1 MIHFLDT
8 SVLAKRY
15 VREPGS
21 ATLWAALRRGRIV
34 VARITYAE
42 LLATLARACRE
53 RVISEPQR
61 TRAFERVEEDFREL
75 TLVEI
80 RGPVLRRVGEL
91 VVRHPLRGYDAVQ
104 LAAALT
110 VKDQGGS
117 MQFWSADERLADAA
131 RQEGLRVGVPAG

>member
-1 MIHFLDT
+1 VIHFLDT

-21 ATLWAALRRGRIV
+21 AALWAALRRGRVV

-42 LLATLARACRE
+42 LLATLARACRDG
-53 RVISEPQR
+53 VLTEPQR

-75 TLVEI
+75 NLVEI
-80 RGPVLRRVGEL
+80 RGPVLGRVAQL

-104 LAAALT
+104 LAAALA
-110 VKDQGGS
+110 VKDQGGTL
-117 MQFWSADERLADAA
+117 QFWSADKRLTEAA
-131 RQEGLRVGVPAG
+131 RQEGLRLGTLAG

>member
-8 SVLAKRY
+8 SALAKRY

-21 ATLWAALRRGRIV
+21 TTLWTALRRGRV
-34 VARITYAE
+34 VVVRITHAE

-53 RVISEPQR
+53 GVITETQR
-61 TRAFERVEEDFREL
+61 DRAFKRVEDDFGEL
-75 TLVEI
+75 SIVEV
-80 RGPVLRRVGEL
+80 RAAVLRRVAEL
-91 VVRHPLRGYDAVQ
+91 VVRHPLRAYDAVQ

-117 MQFWSADERLADAA
+117 VQFWSADERLVAAA
-131 RQEGLRVGVPAG
+131 RLEGLRVGVLTG

>member
-8 SVLAKRY
+8 SALAKRY

-21 ATLWAALRRGRIV
+21 ATLGAALRRGRIV

-42 LLATLARACRE
+42 LLATIARACRE
-53 RVISEPQR
+53 GLISETQR
-61 TRAFERVEEDFREL
+61 TRAFERVEEDFQEL
-75 TLVEI
+75 TVVEI
-80 RGPVLRRVGEL
+80 RPAVLRRVAEL
-91 VVRHPLRGYDAVQ
+91 VVRHPLRAYDAVQ

-117 MQFWSADERLADAA
+117 VQFWSADEKLCAAA
-131 RQEGLRVGVPAG
+131 RQEGLRVAVPAG

>member
-8 SVLAKRY
+8 SALAKRY

-21 ATLWAALRRGRIV
+21 ATLWAALRRARIV

-53 RVISEPQR
+53 GVISEAQR
-61 TRAFERVEEDFREL
+61 IRAFERVDEDFNVL
-75 TLVEI
+75 SVIEI
-80 RGPVLRRVGEL
+80 RATLLRRVGEL
-91 VVRHPLRGYDAVQ
+91 VVRHPLRAYDAVQ

-117 MQFWSADERLADAA
+117 VQFWSADERLVAAA
-131 RQEGLRVGVPAG
+131 RLEGLRVAVPAA